1 MVYRNESS
9 CRACG
14 SQKLEVILSYGE
26 TPLADRLLTADQ
38 LQSEE
43 VLVPL
48 TLVFCHACSLVQIRE
63 TVEPSILFYSDYPY
77 FSSVSPSL
85 LKHFT
90 ESAQQIIESRP
101 LNGDSLVIE
110 AASNDGYMLKEFLR
124 QGVPVL
130 GIDPSEAPVRIA
142 QAAGVDTLCT
152 FFTKDLAQQLRDEG
166 KLADV
171 FLANNVLAHVAD
183 LNGFVEGIKLVL
195 KETGLAVLEMHYVV
209 SMIDHCEFDTVYHQH
224 MCNFSVTSLD
234 RLFRKHGLFINAA
247 ERIPT
252 YGGSLRV
259 FVEHHESPSESVKSL
274 LREESERGV
283 DGIGYF
289 KDFAARALQIKKDAI
304 ELLQSL
310 KTQGCHIAGY
320 GAAAKATTF
329 ITFLGIDSGLIEYIA
344 DLNEF
349 KQGRY
354 LSHFHIPIVP
364 PQKLVQDKPDYT
376 IIMAWNF
383 AEEIIRQQR
392 EYQEQGG
399 KFIIP
404 IPEVR
409 VV

>member
-1 MVYRNESS
+1 MVYQNETA

-14 SQKLEVILSYGE
+14 SQDLEVILPYGE
-26 TPLADRLLTADQ
+26 TPLADRLLTPDQ

-48 TLVFCHACSLVQIRE
+48 TLVFCHNCSLVQIRE
-63 TVEPSILFYSDYPY
+63 TVEPAILFYSDYPY

-90 ESAQQIIESRP
+90 ESAQRIIESRP
-101 LNGDSLVIE
+101 LNGESLVIE

-124 QGVPVL
+124 QGIPVL

-142 QAAGVDTLCT
+142 QAAGVNTMCT
-152 FFTKDLAQQLRDEG
+152 FFTKDLARQLRSEG

-259 FVEHHESPSESVKSL
+259 FVEHHESPSESVKRL

-310 KTQGCHIAGY
+310 KAQGCRIAGY

-329 ITFLGIDSGLIEYIA
+329 IAFLGIDSSLIEYIA
-344 DLNEF
+344 DLNDF

-354 LSHFHIPIVP
+354 LSHYHIPIVP
-364 PQKLVQDKPDYT
+364 PRRLLEDRPDYT
-376 IIMAWNF
+376 MILAWNF
-383 AEEIIRQQR
+383 AEEIMRQQG
-392 EYQEQGG
+392 EYREQGG

-404 IPEVR
+404 IPNVR

>member
-1 MVYRNESS
+1 MVYRNETA

-14 SQKLEVILSYGE
+14 SPDLEVILSYGE
-26 TPLADRLLTADQ
+26 TPLADRLLTPDQ
-38 LQSEE
+38 LQSDE

-48 TLVFCHACSLVQIRE
+48 TLVFCHECSLVQIRE
-63 TVEPSILFYSDYPY
+63 TVEPAILFYSDYPY

-90 ESAQQIIESRP
+90 DSARQIIQSRS
-101 LNGDSLVIE
+101 LNADSLVIE

-124 QGVPVL
+124 QGIPVL

-142 QAAGVDTLCT
+142 QAAGVDTMCK
-152 FFTKDLAQQLRDEG
+152 FFTRDLAQQLRSEG

-195 KETGLAVLEMHYVV
+195 KDTGLAVLEMHYVV

-224 MCNFSVTSLD
+224 MCNFSLTALD

-259 FVEHHESPSESVKSL
+259 FIEHHESPGDSVKTL
-274 LREESERGV
+274 LREEAERGV
-283 DGIGYF
+283 DQILYF
-289 KDFAARALQIKKDAI
+289 RDFAARALQIKKDAI

-310 KTQGCHIAGY
+310 KARGYRVAGY

-329 ITFLGIDSGLIEYIA
+329 IAFLGIDSDALEYIA

-354 LSHFHIPIVP
+354 LSHYHIPIVP
-364 PQKLVQDKPDYT
+364 PQKLVEDNPDYT
-376 IIMAWNF
+376 MILAWNF
-383 AEEIIRQQR
+383 ADEIMRQQS
-392 EYQEQGG
+392 EYREQGG

-404 IPEVR
+404 IPNVR